1 MNSTPLPCCKHC
13 RFYHGADRLVCAVHP
28 DGPDSERCL
37 DFEARPAGQHPAVDS
52 KARLIH
58 ASRPWDAR
66 RKLLI
71 ASLLAACFGYGVALW
86 WAETSASSDPSGSR
100 VESQQSPSDTEGPE
114 SFNRGLAPQ

>member
-28 DGPDSERCL
+28 EGPDSDHCL
-37 DFEARPAGQHPAVDS
+37 DFESRPAGQHPALAP
-52 KARLIH
+52 KARTVQT
-58 ASRPWDAR
+58 AQPWDVR

-86 WAETSASSDPSGSR
+86 WTETSASSSPDSVLER
-100 VESQQSPSDTEGPE
+100 HQSQPTDAWGPE
-114 SFNRGLAPQ
+114 PLNRGLAP